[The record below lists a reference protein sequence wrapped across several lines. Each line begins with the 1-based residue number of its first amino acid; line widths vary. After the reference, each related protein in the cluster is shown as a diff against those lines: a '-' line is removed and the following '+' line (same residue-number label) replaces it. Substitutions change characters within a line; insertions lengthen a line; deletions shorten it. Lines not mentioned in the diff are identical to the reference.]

1 MEEMLADILF
11 HYLNMGTSQ
20 FLRDFRRAHQ
30 IKKSA
35 ELRKRVLQRQE
46 RNREGSDKLPF
57 EVIVYN
63 DLRVRA
69 RILFLVKLQYLS
81 LQ

>member
-1 MEEMLADILF
+1 MLADILF

-20 FLRDFRRAHQ
+20 FLQDFRRAHQ